1 MAIQTQRLR
10 HQIVRLQKPHKAFAM
25 GKYPSRDWR
34 VNEQKLG
41 RRKVEKDHGVK
52 DGHSP
57 L

>member
-41 RRKVEKDHGVK
+41 RKVEKDHGVK